1 MSGFP
6 AVLDACVLLPMPTCD
21 LLLRIADAK
30 EYRPLWSQEILEEV
44 ERNLQVSFNR
54 SAEQARKRVTNMRRH
69 FPDAEVLGYQ
79 SLVPQMRNHPK
90 DRHVL
95 AAAVR
100 ANADL
105 IVTFNLKDFPKE
117 ALASYEIGVVHPD
130 EFLCDQFDL
139 NPQKIKGIAEE
150 IVADMKNPKI
160 THLEYL
166 QGLRT
171 IGLSD
176 FAEVLESNGF

>member
-6 AVLDACVLLPMPTCD
+6 VVLDACVLLPMPTCD

-30 EYRPLWSQEILEEV
+30 EYRPLWSQEILDEV
-44 ERNLQVSFNR
+44 ERNLQKSLNLT
-54 SAEQARKRVTNMRRH
+54 ADKAKKRVENMRGY
-69 FPDAEVLGYQ
+69 FPDAEVLGYE
-79 SLVPQMRNHPK
+79 SLTSQMLNHPK

-100 ANADL
+100 ANANL
-105 IVTFNLKDFPKE
+105 IVTFNLKDFPQD
-117 ALASYEIGVVHPD
+117 ALAPYDIDAVHPD

-139 NPQKIKGIAEE
+139 NPPKIKGIAEKLVE
-150 IVADMKNPKI
+150 DMKNPRI
-160 THLEYL
+160 THSDYL
-166 QGLRT
+166 QGLRKLK
-171 IGLSD
+171 LSG